1 MTFMCVAEWH
11 EQCHLHSSAFR
22 LTLLPLA
29 PAGQR
34 EGETETNNKTNNKKK
49 SPMTDGPAACLD
61 ICLPLSKSWQ
71 EEVWLQCDRLP
82 RERVLT
88 LIIDVSPARAS
99 EILH

>member
-1 MTFMCVAEWH
+1 MCVAEWR
-11 EQCHLHSSAFR
+11 ERCHLHSSAFR

-29 PAGQR
+29 LAGQR
-34 EGETETNNKTNNKKK
+34 EGETETNNKTNKKK

-88 LIIDVSPARAS
+88 PVLDVSLARAS
-99 EILH
+99 EIRH